1 MGRDSDGPGIP
12 IETSEIAL
20 NHVTIGLGN
29 LNERVRIESPKIL
42 SGTVKHIPFSLVAAA
57 PLNCPIRRGI
67 HCCDLMGVDRY
78 DVIFP
83 FAFLACLPE
92 YIHAGH
98 VAAIDRSTMEFDSYL
113 GLARNSHLADVVA
126 LRRAMQYVGGFR
138 RGSSDPDTQCFDHLV
153 TQLSWVGHLAVRLRH
168 RNAFQ
173 ILFCYL
179 LGRSSLKYDFFPI
192 HLPDLLDRPI

>member
-1 MGRDSDGPGIP
+1 
-12 IETSEIAL
+12 
-20 NHVTIGLGN
+20 
-29 LNERVRIESPKIL
+29 
-42 SGTVKHIPFSLVAAA
+42 
-57 PLNCPIRRGI
+57 
-67 HCCDLMGVDRY
+67 DRY

-113 GLARNSHLADVVA
+113 VLARNSDLADDVA
-126 LRRAMQYVGGFR
+126 FRRARQFVCRFR
-138 RGSSDPDTQCFDHLV
+138 FATSYPAPHFFAHLV
-153 TQLSWVGHLAVRLRH
+153 TRLSWIGNFAVRLRI

-179 LGRSSLKYDFFPI
+179 LFRSPLKSDFFPI
-192 HLPDLLDRPI
+192 PLPDLLDRRTMRLAAGTAAFSARENHPAYAVLAVNN

>member
-29 LNERVRIESPKIL
+29 LNERVRIEWPKIL
-42 SGTVKHIPFSLVAAA
+42 SGTVKHIPFSLVAA
-57 PLNCPIRRGI
+57 PLNCPIGRGI

-113 GLARNSHLADVVA
+113 VLARN
-126 LRRAMQYVGGFR
+126 
-138 RGSSDPDTQCFDHLV
+138 
-153 TQLSWVGHLAVRLRH
+153 
-168 RNAFQ
+168 
-173 ILFCYL
+173 
-179 LGRSSLKYDFFPI
+179 
-192 HLPDLLDRPI
+192 PDLA

>member
-57 PLNCPIRRGI
+57 PRNCPIRRGI

-113 GLARNSHLADVVA
+113 VLARNSDLADGVA
-126 LRRAMQYVGGFR
+126 FRRARQFVGRFR
-138 RGSSDPDTQCFDHLV
+138 FASSDPDTQCFDHLV
-153 TQLSWVGHLAVRLRH
+153 TQLS
-168 RNAFQ
+168 
-173 ILFCYL
+173 
-179 LGRSSLKYDFFPI
+179 
-192 HLPDLLDRPI
+192 LLDWPSCRTAQASECVSDPFLLTSRSVAAQIRFFHHSPA